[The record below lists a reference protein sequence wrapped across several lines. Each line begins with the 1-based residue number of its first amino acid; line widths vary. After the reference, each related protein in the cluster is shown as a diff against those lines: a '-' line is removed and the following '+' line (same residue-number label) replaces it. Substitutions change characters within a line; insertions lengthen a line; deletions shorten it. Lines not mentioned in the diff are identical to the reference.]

1 MAQAHGENLKQAM
14 DTLRTHKL
22 RSALTVFGVVLGV
35 SVIMLV
41 AALITGFD
49 QQIQENIKQFG
60 ADTAFIARWDQGP
73 DNDRR
78 PLEERLRKPLTLDD
92 ADALKASCPA
102 VRNVT
107 TYINWWEKPHIV
119 RTKSGEVTGID
130 FRGVQPNFG
139 EVYANASTLE
149 GRFIA
154 EGDDLHRE
162 NVVMLGENAAP
173 VLFPEG
179 SPVGKDV
186 MIDGSPFRVI
196 GFVEKPI
203 GMFRMDDEARRVL
216 IPFYTS
222 HKIFPGA

>member
-78 PLEERLRKPLTLDD
+78 PLEERLRKPLTL
-92 ADALKASCPA
+92 ADAEAIKDSCPA

-107 TYINWWEKPHIV
+107 TYINWWEKPH
-119 RTKSGEVTGID
+119 RPHQS
-130 FRGVQPNFG
+130 R
-139 EVYANASTLE
+139 
-149 GRFIA
+149 
-154 EGDDLHRE
+154 
-162 NVVMLGENAAP
+162 
-173 VLFPEG
+173 
-179 SPVGKDV
+179 
-186 MIDGSPFRVI
+186 
-196 GFVEKPI
+196 
-203 GMFRMDDEARRVL
+203 
-216 IPFYTS
+216 
-222 HKIFPGA
+222 